1 MTEFGAD
8 GAPDW
13 DARFLAPKVESYR
26 AYRLPWAGVGEGR
39 PAAVVRGRRVF
50 VSWNG
55 ATGVAS
61 WRVTPAGGAPVTAE
75 RTGFE
80 TEITLPRPAGSVR
93 VAALGADGEVLG
105 RSG

>member
-1 MTEFGAD
+1 AD

-13 DARFLAPKVESYR
+13 DAKFLAPNVESYR
-26 AYRLPWAGVGEGR
+26 AYRLPWAGVGEER

-80 TEITLPRPAGSVR
+80 TEITLPRRAASVR